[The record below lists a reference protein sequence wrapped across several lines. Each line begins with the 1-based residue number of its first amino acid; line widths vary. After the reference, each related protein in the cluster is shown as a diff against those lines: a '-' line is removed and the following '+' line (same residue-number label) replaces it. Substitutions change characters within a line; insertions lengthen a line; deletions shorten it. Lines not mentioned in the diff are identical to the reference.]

1 MASNSIVSYMKRLG
15 SSVAYAAVD
24 LTEDYT
30 PHTRALFENNKEYVQ
45 SLYREAAHS
54 VQELRQ
60 IDKIKDNTIFRQ
72 VNTGWKNFKE
82 SIKTGQFYSE
92 AREKQAMAEAVGI
105 SEDMMSQLESLM
117 GGDASQILAE
127 LDGEDTGST
136 DPTLIRGVPEITK
149 GDIVIAS
156 TNSSAIRAGTNAIAN
171 AIAGSAEL
179 GAKTTR
185 TISNL
190 QLKALQQ
197 QANTMIAGFNNVS
210 SGLHALSEFNENV
223 IGTHVQ
229 NSRIFFEQMTNYT
242 QENNAIL
249 KEMLDIKRQMY
260 SATME
265 SYNSADKTKEA
276 SIFDENG
283 NFNLKKYLAY
293 ADEKSKDSS
302 LGLLFSTVKMI
313 PMMLGE
319 FVSNPLH
326 SVTKMAL
333 DSIIDSSLK
342 VAIRNFDNSLNGF
355 IESALTKLANY
366 GKDNKHSVLGS
377 IAQIFGYKEENPK
390 LSSVDTSKYNKGP
403 MQWNGIAQKALVEII
418 PGHLRRIEASLTGQ
432 AERVFDYQNGK
443 WTTMNAAKQI
453 TRDIDK
459 ATIGQAF
466 KPIEKELAARMK
478 ITDPKERRRLYKAMK
493 SFESG
498 VAERGMVDY
507 QHIKEHSSEYGDDK
521 ELIALISTMLESGMV
536 DKTKIVNLTGQLNA
550 AKRTKRSL
558 IEGIDPPKQG
568 LINELLN
575 GSYDSKYAKGTATG
589 FVDNTGH
596 KLNTPTTPLTDLKDD
611 RGYTLYDYQYNILAT
626 LQNGFRNGINTNSTR
641 KRKSKTSSDT
651 ENANNEGEQQQQQ
664 LYAPYFIDDSA
675 IKEYNKLKMNYSDP
689 ESITRR
695 AEDKAFLDT
704 IIKQITE
711 QRAEANSIEH
721 GVLDDTGKITIDAS
735 KLDKN
740 SENYDPNYVN
750 QLLLTIA
757 NVGSNAQIQREN
769 NAKKDNG
776 WFSDVNKGLKD
787 IGVNTNNKGEK
798 GFLADMLNAVS
809 IADKFK
815 VLSES
820 LSSLTSA
827 PQTILTSVFTSADKF
842 MYDFLFNH
850 ETNETDK
857 DGNPV
862 EGFFGKVSKEFEN
875 VTDNLNNKINDWM
888 AKYLKDGAKGLT
900 GWIKKTAKD
909 TFGID
914 VDKRI
919 KQAKKYG
926 ERLKK
931 SAFNAGKG
939 FFQDIAGDVTGTFD
953 DVKSALGFES
963 KPKRKRK
970 SKKKDEAQESG
981 EPETRARGITK
992 NTKYGLAVVGPGEA
1006 IIPADLNPWN
1016 PHREAAN
1023 LRSQAINENKIKQDF
1038 MDKLQGSVAANALQ
1052 TYAEGTKEVAT
1063 VDENT
1068 ESKPKKKRRK
1078 RKSKKNQWSFTDDM
1092 KEFLGHF
1099 SDIFAGMD
1107 EFAEAAFGVNAK
1119 KAASETFD
1127 ALDKHFPE
1135 ITVGSLGG
1143 VLASTILPLGGPL
1156 MGAITGSALSIAS
1169 TNKSFQEYIFGK
1181 EIVDEKTKEKTRDN
1195 SGLISQKTI
1204 KTIQKYLPDAKKYGI
1219 TGALAGLILP
1229 FGPLGGMMIG
1239 AGASILKNNKA
1250 VNDFLFGEKGGLIN
1264 KDRKERI
1271 KRALPSIG
1279 VATLGTLFLGPFGV
1293 MGNAVLGASL
1303 GLLSTTETFKRIMLG
1318 PKDKNGERH
1327 GGIAGVIRRNITE
1340 PFKKSM
1346 KEMSKSVAKW
1356 FKDDL
1361 FNPLSTVVKNVG
1373 KTALGFTKDKL
1384 TQGFNLLFGGLG
1396 KTRIGKGIVKAADR
1410 ITGVFSNGI
1419 GGVVRKLGSAVGG
1432 TIGGVA
1438 KGLEAGTN
1446 KFIVPMNYG
1455 NGWMGGTAAERLDAL
1470 EAAGIDTDQIMT
1482 DDKYKDLRESYL
1494 MDQSLM
1500 ALGKGP
1506 KGEEALKQAQLTI
1519 EAYQDLM
1526 KGSNKNIQNRINSA
1540 KDDIEST
1547 TTKNL
1552 DKYLSDNSKVE
1563 NPHQIR
1569 KVYQQFVDRIEDI
1582 KDKSEFSTISKD
1594 IDNNEKLPSELKKQL
1609 QEMLQS
1615 TGTQILNYKN
1625 TQNMIENDK
1634 GGATETLKHQ
1644 LANVMGINP
1653 KDNKTL
1659 TKILGNSKYS
1669 DLIQNEIYGVQE
1681 REQEAPNSIE
1691 ASKEKGSGKEL
1702 EPVSEETKAIT
1713 DKQDES
1719 IKELQGINKAI
1730 SDIRD
1735 ALLEE
1740 HSPDDMVK
1748 NVIEG
1753 KTETAADKVR
1763 AQRSIAET
1771 ENTTRSTAAY
1781 IRSMQ
1786 NNGNSEKDRNI
1797 YDRILD
1803 DDATGMVLRGL
1814 IRILGGG
1821 ILGKPVL
1828 NKMKEKQDE
1837 KNIDT
1842 LNENVVGFK
1851 EGQERLAEAK
1861 KKINDDITN
1870 QNKESREANGIAETP
1885 EDTGSGFIHGV
1896 KTVGGAIV
1904 NGLNTGRNA
1913 VAGLAVEG
1921 FDTSVNQAQKV
1932 SNATKAAYDRTAE
1945 IVNSA
1950 KELGK
1955 MMIKVSGIYLSQK
1968 AKAAKQKATNAIA
1981 KFVQVAKA
1989 AYKAG
1994 KGLAT
1999 KAVIGAKKAA
2009 IAAINAYNQLVKF
2022 SGQAGMTTRE
2032 GMGDSED
2039 NPIQQAK
2046 DFVND
2051 TIDTYNQVTD
2061 KNFPT
2066 EKYSG
2071 SDIKTAFAGIPFF
2084 GSFAEGTPS
2093 VGGKGRIGKA
2103 VDFVK
2108 NIGSKLFG
2116 SGDKKDESSEKESA
2130 PEKPEAKKFT
2140 NDDFSSD
2147 ELRAS
2152 SNAISESVQADKT
2165 KAQGAAPD
2173 FNKKD
2178 NVQYTS
2184 DSEGNMIAMTV
2195 GSDGTPTRVKNKD
2208 NFEIEAKHK
2217 HELNLKE
2224 RSCNALEAIA
2234 QSIGAQA
2241 KGAVGKAAGKLGKGL
2256 FGGLLD
2262 SLGNLIN
2269 MLFFGLPVGTY
2280 IISKL
2285 KKLPGK
2291 IFGLLKDGIP
2301 KLLKKIVP
2309 ESISGL
2315 LGNVTKKLN
2324 GLTSKLGGL
2333 AEKLTLRGI
2342 LKQIVKHKKG
2352 VIGVAA
2358 GGLLAVLG
2366 DENRA
2371 EKHNEYQKKYGND
2384 LDGDNDEESDVDD
2397 DKPQEEQNPSMLD
2410 RVGSFAK
2417 GGLMTAAGLYGANK
2431 LYNKIKGNKPQ
2442 TSEGEE
2448 TKKPG
2453 TGEAKEETKT
2463 SVEEAK
2469 EKSKEEEKKPKKKS
2483 KKQTRA
2489 ERRRARREK
2498 RRQRKAE
2505 SRAKNENNTA
2515 IDQAKKQS
2523 RQAKIAEASNPA
2535 SKAAKEAAEKA
2546 GTKAE
2551 SKVGQGLMEKLMA
2564 KNKVLAVGA
2573 GLLGL
2578 NALTSNPDEEG
2589 SEEDQSM
2596 LGSAWDMA
2604 KTLGGNAIGSA
2615 IGRKIGGSKGALLG
2629 GAVGM
2634 SAGEGDISVGN
2645 IATNMAINYGFDKLG
2660 NFVSKGKD
2668 ALVGKFS
2675 TGAESAKDIAQ
2686 DSKAEIGKRV
2696 KQGLDTAG
2704 STMSTNI
2711 QMAISKIKSGLQSVI
2726 RSVGRWIPG
2735 KTASAAV
2742 QKFCEAILK
2751 KVTSPAGIK
2760 AAGKKLAQQA
2770 TAAAAGAASFG
2781 VGAFVVEAGFAVTN
2795 FIHGMNNAEEMLK
2808 LPPGTATTG
2817 IKVAAGLVTAI
2828 CGAIPVIGA
2837 FIPEDWV
2844 LEQCIEIV
2852 GPALGF
2858 GKSDLDKLRKAGN
2871 KEEEQSAKDAAAPTT
2886 EGDSFAQTIKNAAK
2900 GTVVNVVQSAQS
2912 FASTIADNASAMASA
2927 VSNAAGKAAAWAS
2940 DTASKVGSWI
2950 SDKASNGAKW
2960 LANTASSAYN
2970 GIKEV
2975 GSSAFN
2981 AAKNAAG
2988 WVGNTVS
2995 SGIDTVKGLGS
3006 KAWNAVFGKG
3016 KHDKPTAPIP
3026 KYGMGSGAQFYS
3038 QLDPQYDMSMN
3049 VPGDDINQR
3058 TSDSGCGPISA
3069 INAISA
3075 LGKQADPKE
3084 AIRFAINNG
3093 YKETDGGIYPGFFQ
3107 DYLSTKGINAENIF
3121 KSYNEASDEDDNM
3134 VKEAK
3139 AKAKEKSFMKA
3150 LIKGPVV
3157 LMGED
3162 DRGETPDTPYAENP
3176 HYVTATGIDEKGN
3189 VLVQDPESYTPDKSY
3204 KMSDLLSHSSI
3215 GIGTSNYGL
3224 GKHSRFGMSKYTK
3237 LTNRFGRGTDNELSP
3252 DHMWALANWC
3262 ASKTNVDA
3270 KLIYGQWYHESGG
3283 FTSDLCKQ
3291 NYNFGG
3297 MTQAEPTGD
3306 PSDKQP
3312 DGNFWYMHFGNPEE
3326 WAEYFANYL
3335 NKYMDSP
3342 SVAGMTNV
3350 SDYANALKSN
3360 SYYGASVSEYIKG
3373 IENGIANIPNGKPN
3387 MSLIDTSRFGKRT
3400 IVPPKGG
3407 SIKDSFNKSTENK
3420 TQTYLSARR
3429 DTATLIKNTITSTA
3443 KRIFGMGKHNTTH
3456 TTYGRGVNK
3465 IPNVEFKKLKVNKVS
3480 ASPST
3485 KIRNAI
3491 HRFGK
3496 GISSLSNNI
3505 SHFGRSRYGRGQDN
3519 AAHIWDYLTGK
3530 GVGSISTAGIMG
3542 NMQAESGFDPTVHE
3556 GGTEHSNEVNLDS
3569 DAGYGLCQWS
3579 KSRKQDLA
3587 NFAKSQNKS
3596 SGDLELQCD
3605 FMLSELSKTDII
3617 AQMDASKDPGKA
3629 ALIFHSDFERSAD
3642 TPEQAQRRAD
3652 YAQVIFKNQGRGI
3665 TTMSSISGSQS
3676 GDQSSGRQGIFGAL
3690 DELSS
3695 KLSSITSLF
3704 GSSDSSSSSSNTS
3717 NNTQNPNGGKDNKVG
3732 KSESLDMDVLES
3744 NHPGD
3749 EHLTNLKDLKPEVKA
3764 ALNIFGKDYK
3774 QRHDKKLMITGGAE
3788 TWTHSPGQWS
3798 HHTGWKTDIDTDVN
3812 DQDKTQMHNMG
3823 ASVNLEGDH
3832 YDIDWSGH
3840 DSRDKNTGVNGVGAQ
3855 GKHRRRAR
3863 FGMGKHSPK
3872 SLFGKGQKHNPFKF
3886 TKSLFGRGDYEIDD
3900 DALMSDPENP
3910 YDTPTWKQEQE
3921 DETSSYSTAD
3931 DTPMSQEEANEQG
3944 KEKLEEAKKTQ
3955 QNKTNTN
3962 NQQQSSGTSLLQRFF
3977 GDSSSKLDKIGSAI
3991 SAAKQAFLGGA
4002 MSAANSMFGF
4012 AKDIV
4017 GSAGDFIFG
4026 KFLGNNNSNNNSNG
4040 KNFSGGS
4047 VSVPASGSAAEAMQK
4062 ALSCEITS
4070 HYGPRSSG
4078 FHHGVDFG
4086 VSDGTQ
4092 LPTLVDGVVDDV
4104 GTEDSGYGNFI
4115 VVKDSKGNYHIFGHL
4130 TRAIASK
4137 GDQVKAGQV
4146 IATSGHSG
4154 HCIPDGP
4161 DGAHLHYGI
4170 YSDASCAGGNGA
4182 INPEQYDIT
4191 GLSQQSGKGKHSKF
4205 GKGKPGWT
4213 GGNIKLKAKK
4223 SIGSDEGMPVKKN
4236 TYTGVSNTKGNLNK
4250 TARGKKSMFG
4260 RGSSAYK
4267 STLQEDLV
4275 NTRSMKP
4282 VRFPENLQGKG
4293 TNFGITTD
4301 MINTANMG
4309 RGKYGRG
4316 FLDSIKKYIDIG
4328 RAVYENF
4335 KNTKDI
4341 FKKKNP
4347 KDYSIPILPSDQTS
4361 VQQAQNKSK
4370 SNNKLIAPNG
4380 LEYKQ
4385 NDIDYILNNP
4395 DLFNGAKTVD
4405 DAIAILS
4412 KDDHYAKETDE
4423 QRKDR
4428 EYKSTL
4434 REMTF
4439 NPDGSVSYGKRVYS
4453 DEELNKSKQA
4463 DNAVQTSVKEAQT
4476 KSKDTSTNPTAV
4488 QQILPD
4494 MDEKKRKDE
4503 IKDFEDRLK
4512 KVNTIKTY
4520 EDAVALQKGIPDEE
4534 ILEFNKLD
4542 KDEDDIGVLRLK
4554 AKKNIELHINKL
4566 KSNSSIN
4573 SNNNDKAVRT
4583 NSISKAQL
4591 EQKFNIGKEGTN
4603 GIGPNGKPYT
4613 NNDIL
4618 YILKNADKFNGAK
4631 SVEDAVAILSKD
4643 IKYTK
4648 KDESSVSDSA
4658 KSEQTTTDI
4667 NQNTEN
4673 NDNSVSSTT
4682 DTASKTTNNTETGQN
4697 QNQTNQK
4704 SNQPDK
4710 VDQLI
4715 AAQMKTNELLST
4727 LVSIASTIA
4736 NNSGQAQIIVDN
4748 KNNSNGNYATKQD
4761 LANVAAFSK
4770 INSILGSSKID
4781 TNFIN
4786 ADLDHSI
4793 DVMKHMDFMAS
4804 R

>member
-24 LTEDYT
+24 LTKDYT

-54 VQELRQ
+54 EQELRQ
-60 IDKIKDNTIFRQ
+60 IDKIKNNTVFRQ

-171 AIAGSAEL
+171 AITGSAEL

-197 QANTMIAGFNNVS
+197 QANTMITGFNNVS
-210 SGLHALSEFNENV
+210 SSLHALSEFNENV

-283 NFNLKKYLAY
+283 NFNLKKYLTY

-355 IESALTKLANY
+355 IESALAKLANY

-507 QHIKEHSSEYGDDK
+507 QHIKKHSSEYGDDK

-558 IEGIDPPKQG
+558 IEGIDPSKQG

-704 IIKQITE
+704 MIKQITE

-750 QLLLTIA
+750 QLLLNIA

-900 GWIKKTAKD
+900 GWIKKFSKKTL
-909 TFGID
+909 GID
-914 VDKRI
+914 IDKRI

-931 SAFNAGKG
+931 SAFEAGSG
-939 FFQDIAGDVTGTFD
+939 FFSDIADDVTGTFD
-953 DVKSALGFES
+953 DAKKLFGFEGE
-963 KPKRKRK
+963 KPKRKRR
-970 SKKKDEAQESG
+970 KKKTGPNQQS

-1016 PHREAAN
+1016 PHREAVN
-1023 LRSQAINENKIKQDF
+1023 IRSQAINENKIKQDF
-1038 MDKLQGSVAANALQ
+1038 MDRLQGSVASNALQ
-1052 TYAEGTKEVAT
+1052 TYAEGSELVP
-1063 VDENT
+1063 VNGEENT
-1068 ESKPKKKRRK
+1068 DSKKQKPKKPRKRRSK
-1078 RKSKKNQWSFTDDM
+1078 KSKYLFSDDI

-1107 EFAEAAFGVNAK
+1107 EFTEAAFGVNAK
-1119 KAASETFD
+1119 KAAETSFD
-1127 ALDKHFPE
+1127 ELDKHFPE

-1156 MGAITGSALSIAS
+1156 MGAITGSALSIAAN
-1169 TNKSFQEYIFGK
+1169 NKSFQEYMFGK
-1181 EIVDEKTKEKTRDN
+1181 EITDKNNNKTRDN
-1195 SGLISQKTI
+1195 SGLLSKNTV

-1250 VNDFLFGEKGGLIN
+1250 VNDFLFGEKGGLID
-1264 KDRKERI
+1264 KDRKEKI

-1279 VATLGTLFLGPFGV
+1279 VATIGTLFLGPFGV

-1361 FNPLSTVVKNVG
+1361 FNPLSSVVKNVG
-1373 KTALGFTKDKL
+1373 KSALGFTKDKL
-1384 TQGFNLLFGGLG
+1384 KQGFDLLFGGLG
-1396 KTRIGKGIVKAADR
+1396 KTRIGKGIVNAADR
-1410 ITGVFSNGI
+1410 ITGMMSHGI
-1419 GGVVRKLGSAVGG
+1419 GGLVRTAGRAAGSA
-1432 TIGGVA
+1432 IGGAA
-1438 KGLEAGTN
+1438 KSL
-1446 KFIVPMNYG
+1446 KSQVDKRVVPMNYRR
-1455 NGWMGGTAAERLDAL
+1455 GWMGGTAEERLDEL
-1470 EAAGIDTDQIMT
+1470 EAAGIKTDEILT
-1482 DDKYKDLRESYL
+1482 DDKYKDLRDAYL
-1494 MDQSLM
+1494 RDQ
-1500 ALGKGP
+1500 AIVKLGEGEN
-1506 KGEEALKQAQLTI
+1506 GEEKLKSAQTTL
-1519 EAYQDLM
+1519 ESYQDLM
-1526 KGSNKNIQNRINSA
+1526 KGSNKNIQKRINA
-1540 KDDIEST
+1540 TKDDIEST
-1547 TTKNL
+1547 TVKNL
-1552 DKYLSDNSKVE
+1552 DQYLSDNANTK
-1563 NPHQIR
+1563 NPHELRR
-1569 KVYQQFVDRIEDI
+1569 KYKEFIDKIEKI
-1582 KDKSEFSTISKD
+1582 EDKSEFASISKE
-1594 IDNNEKLPSELKKQL
+1594 IASSNLPDQLKKQL
-1609 QEMLQS
+1609 QETLQS
-1615 TGTQILNYKN
+1615 TGTELLGYKN
-1625 TQNMIENDK
+1625 TQNLIENGDK
-1634 GGATETLKHQ
+1634 AKVMDQLKTQ
-1644 LANVMGINP
+1644 IANTMGIDP
-1653 KDNKTL
+1653 KD
-1659 TKILGNSKYS
+1659 TKAINRIINDDKFSGYL
-1669 DLIQNEIYGVQE
+1669 QNQIYGVQE
-1681 REQEAPNSIE
+1681 RKEQEAANAIE
-1691 ASKEKGSGKEL
+1691 EKSKETKEGEGEQSKQLPEGS
-1702 EPVSEETKAIT
+1702 PTEE
-1713 DKQDES
+1713 KQDETIEQLKKLNETMS
-1719 IKELQGINKAI
+1719 SVQQ
-1730 SDIRD
+1730 
-1735 ALLEE
+1735 ALLETY
-1740 HSPDDMVK
+1740 SVDDLAK
-1748 NVIEG
+1748 NVQEG
-1753 KTETAADKVR
+1753 KTETAADR
-1763 AQRSIAET
+1763 IRTQRSIEETDNNVTSSAVLMRSQQNAEDGD
-1771 ENTTRSTAAY
+1771 NTRD
-1781 IRSMQ
+1781 I
-1786 NNGNSEKDRNI
+1786 NV
-1797 YDRILD
+1797 YDRILAD
-1803 DDATGMVLRGL
+1803 NKTGMALRGL
-1814 IRILGGG
+1814 IRILSGG
-1821 ILGKPVL
+1821 VL
-1828 NKMKEKQDE
+1828 NDVVIDKIKEKQDE
-1837 KNIDT
+1837 KNT
-1842 LNENVVGFK
+1842 KVLNENIEGFE
-1851 EGQERLAEAK
+1851 EGQKRLQEARDKFNSDIEGEVKQLEGSMQSVPK
-1861 KKINDDITN
+1861 K
-1870 QNKESREANGIAETP
+1870 
-1885 EDTGSGFIHGV
+1885 
-1896 KTVGGAIV
+1896 
-1904 NGLNTGRNA
+1904 L
-1913 VAGLAVEG
+1913 L
-1921 FDTSVNQAQKV
+1921 
-1932 SNATKAAYDRTAE
+1932 TKAAK
-1945 IVNSA
+1945 IA
-1950 KELGK
+1950 KGK
-1955 MMIKVSGIYLSQK
+1955 AIDAINKFRKIANNALSKGKSLATKVVVS
-1968 AKAAKQKATNAIA
+1968 AKQKAID
-1981 KFVQVAKA
+1981 
-1989 AYKAG
+1989 
-1994 KGLAT
+1994 
-1999 KAVIGAKKAA
+1999 
-2009 IAAINAYNQLVKF
+2009 AINAYNQLAGMT
-2022 SGQAGMTTRE
+2022 SQAGMVNTNGA
-2032 GMGDSED
+2032 GMGTEDD

-2046 DFVND
+2046 DAANNA
-2051 TIDTYNQVTD
+2051 IDSYNQMADATGQAGMINTNGAGMGS
-2061 KNFPT
+2061 KNDNHIQQAKDAAKQYDQIAGKT
-2066 EKYSG
+2066 SNAG
-2071 SDIKTAFAGIPFF
+2071 SLNPDDVKTAFAGIPFF

-2116 SGDKKDESSEKESA
+2116 SGDSKDESSEKESA

-2208 NFEIEAKHK
+2208 NTEIEAKHK

-2241 KGAVGKAAGKLGKGL
+2241 KGEVGKAAGKLGKGL

-2262 SLGNLIN
+2262 SLGNLVD
-2269 MLFFGLPVGTY
+2269 MLFLGLPVGTY
-2280 IISKL
+2280 ILSKL
-2285 KKLPGK
+2285 KELPGK
-2291 IFGLLKDGIP
+2291 IFGALKELPKKLTGFLKDKIP
-2301 KLLKKIVP
+2301 SLLKKIVP
-2309 ESISGL
+2309 DSISGL
-2315 LGNVTKKLN
+2315 LGKVTKKIG
-2324 GLTSKLGGL
+2324 GLTSKLSSL
-2333 AEKLTLRGI
+2333 AEKLSLRGI

-2352 VIGVAA
+2352 PIGIAA

-2366 DENRA
+2366 DEDEEDEA
-2371 EKHNEYQKKYGND
+2371 EEHNGND
-2384 LDGDNDEESDVDD
+2384 PDEDNDEESNVDD
-2397 DKPQEEQNPSMLD
+2397 NEVEVD
-2410 RVGSFAK
+2410 
-2417 GGLMTAAGLYGANK
+2417 T
-2431 LYNKIKGNKPQ
+2431 
-2442 TSEGEE
+2442 
-2448 TKKPG
+2448 PG
-2453 TGEAKEETKT
+2453 TGEAKDSFKEETKT

-2469 EKSKEEEKKPKKKS
+2469 EQSKEEKKPEKKSKTSVEEAKEQSKEEKKPEKQTRDEEGSEEAKEQSKEEEKPE
-2483 KKQTRA
+2483 KQTR
-2489 ERRRARREK
+2489 
-2498 RRQRKAE
+2498 
-2505 SRAKNENNTA
+2505 
-2515 IDQAKKQS
+2515 
-2523 RQAKIAEASNPA
+2523 
-2535 SKAAKEAAEKA
+2535 
-2546 GTKAE
+2546 
-2551 SKVGQGLMEKLMA
+2551 
-2564 KNKVLAVGA
+2564 
-2573 GLLGL
+2573 
-2578 NALTSNPDEEG
+2578 DEEG
-2589 SEEDQSM
+2589 SEEDQSI

-2604 KTLGGNAIGSA
+2604 KTLGGNAIGYA
-2615 IGRKIGGSKGALLG
+2615 IGRKIGGNKGALLG
-2629 GAVGM
+2629 GALGM
-2634 SAGEGDISVGN
+2634 SAGEGDMSIGN
-2645 IATNMAINYGFDKLG
+2645 IATNLAIDYGMDKAGDLL
-2660 NFVSKGKD
+2660 NKGKD
-2668 ALVGKFS
+2668 ALVSKFS
-2675 TGAESAKDIAQ
+2675 TGAEAAKDITQ
-2686 DSKAEIGKRV
+2686 DSKAEIGKRI
-2696 KQGLDTAG
+2696 KQGLDTTG

-2726 RSVGRWIPG
+2726 RSVGKWIPG
-2735 KTASAAV
+2735 KSASAAV

-2770 TAAAAGAASFG
+2770 SAAAAGAASFG
-2781 VGAFVVEAGFAVTN
+2781 VGSLVVEAGFAVSN

-2871 KEEEQSAKDAAAPTT
+2871 KEDEQSAKDAAAPTT

-2900 GTVVNVVQSAQS
+2900 GTVANVVQTAQS

-2975 GSSAFN
+2975 GSKAFN
-2981 AAKNAAG
+2981 AAKDAAS
-2988 WVGNTVS
+2988 WVGNTVNN
-2995 SGIDTVKGLGS
+2995 GIDTVKGLGS

-3058 TSDSGCGPISA
+3058 PSDSGCGPISA

-3084 AIRFAINNG
+3084 AIRFAVNNG
-3093 YKETDGGIYPGFFQ
+3093 YKETDGGIYPSFFQ

-3139 AKAKEKSFMKA
+3139 TKAKEKSFMKA

-3224 GKHSRFGMSKYTK
+3224 GKHSRFGMGKYTK

-3312 DGNFWYMHFGNPEE
+3312 DGSFWYMHFGNPEE

-3407 SIKDSFNKSTENK
+3407 SIKGSFNKGTKNK

-3443 KRIFGMGKHNTTH
+3443 KRIFGMGKHNTAH

-3465 IPNVEFKKLKVNKVS
+3465 IPNVESKKLKVNKVS

-3569 DAGYGLCQWS
+3569 DSGYGLCQWS
-3579 KSRKQDLA
+3579 KSRKKDLA

-3629 ALIFHSDFERSAD
+3629 ALIFHSGFERSAD

-3652 YAQVIFKNQGRGI
+3652 YAQAIFKNQGRGI

-3695 KLSSITSLF
+3695 KISSITTLF
-3704 GSSDSSSSSSNTS
+3704 GSPDSSSSSSNTS

-3872 SLFGKGQKHNPFKF
+3872 SLFGKGDMSITWDSIKNADNPNYFDIN
-3886 TKSLFGRGDYEIDD
+3886 S
-3900 DALMSDPENP
+3900 
-3910 YDTPTWKQEQE
+3910 Q
-3921 DETSSYSTAD
+3921 SSND
-3931 DTPMSQEEANEQG
+3931 DTSMGAFKATVDNAQQQDTSMGAFKTVDNA
-3944 KEKLEEAKKTQ
+3944 KTEEAKKTQ
-3955 QNKTNTN
+3955 QNKTNAN
-3962 NQQQSSGTSLLQRFF
+3962 NQQQGPSLFEKFF
-3977 GDSSSKLDKIGSAI
+3977 GGTKSILDKATSAI
-3991 SAAKQAFLGGA
+3991 DPLKQAFSSGL
-4002 MSAANSMFGF
+4002 MSVAQKMY
-4012 AKDIV
+4012 
-4017 GSAGDFIFG
+4017 G
-4026 KFLGNNNSNNNSNG
+4026 KFADVLPLGSIFTSLFGSSNNDSNNNSNG
-4040 KNFSGGS
+4040 KNFNGGS

-4104 GTEDSGYGNFI
+4104 GTEGNGYGNFI

-4137 GDQVKAGQV
+4137 GDQVKAGQI
-4146 IATSGHSG
+4146 IAASGHSG

-4236 TYTGVSNTKGNLNK
+4236 TYTGVSNVKGNLNK

-4316 FLDSIKKYIDIG
+4316 FLDSIKKYVDIG

-4370 SNNKLIAPNG
+4370 SNDKLIAPNG

-4395 DLFNGAKTVD
+4395 DMFNGAKTVD

-4520 EDAVALQKGIPDEE
+4520 EDAIALQKGIPDEE
-4534 ILEFNKLD
+4534 ILEFNKLN

-4566 KSNSSIN
+4566 KSNSSVN
-4573 SNNNDKAVRT
+4573 SNNNNKAVRT

-4673 NDNSVSSTT
+4673 NDNSVSSNA
-4682 DTASKTTNNTETGQN
+4682 DTASKTTNNAETGQN

-4715 AAQMKTNELLST
+4715 AAQMKTNELLSA
-4727 LVSIASTIA
+4727 LVNIASTIA
-4736 NNSGQAQIIVDN
+4736 NNGGQAPVIVDN

>member
-1 MASNSIVSYMKRLG
+1 
-15 SSVAYAAVD
+15 
-24 LTEDYT
+24 
-30 PHTRALFENNKEYVQ
+30 
-45 SLYREAAHS
+45 
-54 VQELRQ
+54 
-60 IDKIKDNTIFRQ
+60 
-72 VNTGWKNFKE
+72 
-82 SIKTGQFYSE
+82 
-92 AREKQAMAEAVGI
+92 
-105 SEDMMSQLESLM
+105 
-117 GGDASQILAE
+117 
-127 LDGEDTGST
+127 
-136 DPTLIRGVPEITK
+136 
-149 GDIVIAS
+149 
-156 TNSSAIRAGTNAIAN
+156 
-171 AIAGSAEL
+171 
-179 GAKTTR
+179 
-185 TISNL
+185 
-190 QLKALQQ
+190 
-197 QANTMIAGFNNVS
+197 MI
-210 SGLHALSEFNENV
+210 
-223 IGTHVQ
+223 
-229 NSRIFFEQMTNYT
+229 
-242 QENNAIL
+242 
-249 KEMLDIKRQMY
+249 
-260 SATME
+260 
-265 SYNSADKTKEA
+265 
-276 SIFDENG
+276 
-283 NFNLKKYLAY
+283 
-293 ADEKSKDSS
+293 
-302 LGLLFSTVKMI
+302 
-313 PMMLGE
+313 
-319 FVSNPLH
+319 
-326 SVTKMAL
+326 
-333 DSIIDSSLK
+333 
-342 VAIRNFDNSLNGF
+342 
-355 IESALTKLANY
+355 
-366 GKDNKHSVLGS
+366 
-377 IAQIFGYKEENPK
+377 
-390 LSSVDTSKYNKGP
+390 
-403 MQWNGIAQKALVEII
+403 
-418 PGHLRRIEASLTGQ
+418 
-432 AERVFDYQNGK
+432 
-443 WTTMNAAKQI
+443 
-453 TRDIDK
+453 
-459 ATIGQAF
+459 
-466 KPIEKELAARMK
+466 
-478 ITDPKERRRLYKAMK
+478 
-493 SFESG
+493 
-498 VAERGMVDY
+498 
-507 QHIKEHSSEYGDDK
+507 
-521 ELIALISTMLESGMV
+521 
-536 DKTKIVNLTGQLNA
+536 
-550 AKRTKRSL
+550 
-558 IEGIDPPKQG
+558 
-568 LINELLN
+568 
-575 GSYDSKYAKGTATG
+575 
-589 FVDNTGH
+589 
-596 KLNTPTTPLTDLKDD
+596 
-611 RGYTLYDYQYNILAT
+611 
-626 LQNGFRNGINTNSTR
+626 
-641 KRKSKTSSDT
+641 
-651 ENANNEGEQQQQQ
+651 
-664 LYAPYFIDDSA
+664 
-675 IKEYNKLKMNYSDP
+675 
-689 ESITRR
+689 
-695 AEDKAFLDT
+695 
-704 IIKQITE
+704 
-711 QRAEANSIEH
+711 
-721 GVLDDTGKITIDAS
+721 
-735 KLDKN
+735 
-740 SENYDPNYVN
+740 
-750 QLLLTIA
+750 
-757 NVGSNAQIQREN
+757 
-769 NAKKDNG
+769 
-776 WFSDVNKGLKD
+776 
-787 IGVNTNNKGEK
+787 
-798 GFLADMLNAVS
+798 
-809 IADKFK
+809 
-815 VLSES
+815 
-820 LSSLTSA
+820 
-827 PQTILTSVFTSADKF
+827 
-842 MYDFLFNH
+842 FLFDH
-850 ETNETDK
+850 ETNETDE

-862 EGFFGKVSKEFEN
+862 TGFFGKVTKEFEN
-875 VTDNLNNKINDWM
+875 VTNNINNKINDWM
-888 AKYLKDGAKGLT
+888 AEHLKDGAKGIA
-900 GWIKKTAKD
+900 GWLKGFAKD
-909 TFGID
+909 TLGID
-914 VDKRI
+914 VDARI
-919 KQAKKYG
+919 QQAKDYVYSL
-926 ERLKK
+926 RD
-931 SAFNAGKG
+931 SAYAAG
-939 FFQDIAGDVTGTFD
+939 QDIFHTITGSVSGTFD
-953 DVKSALGFES
+953 DIRNAAGF
-963 KPKRKRK
+963 PK
-970 SKKKDEAQESG
+970 QENPEEETQPSP

-1038 MDKLQGSVAANALQ
+1038 MDKLKGSVDANALQ
-1052 TYAEGTKEVAT
+1052 TYAKGTKNAGGGQNPPVPVEENQPPIPESESDNPPAHAGDQNQDNGEKDRFSEV
-1063 VDENT
+1063 VDYAGYFVSHLT
-1068 ESKPKKKRRK
+1068 DLLGGI
-1078 RKSKKNQWSFTDDM
+1078 NQ
-1092 KEFLGHF
+1092 
-1099 SDIFAGMD
+1099 FAD
-1107 EFAEAAFGVNAK
+1107 AAFGTNVQ
-1119 KAASETFD
+1119 KASKVSAQAVKD
-1127 ALDKHFPE
+1127 NFPE
-1135 ITVGSLGG
+1135 IVKGSLGG
-1143 VLASTILPLGGPL
+1143 LLASTVFPLGGPL
-1156 MGAITGSALSIAS
+1156 FAAVTGSALSIAGA
-1169 TNKSFQEYIFGK
+1169 NKSFQEYIFGK
-1181 EIVDEKTKEKTRDN
+1181 EFTDKDGNKVRDD

-1204 KTIQKYLPDAKKYGI
+1204 TTIQKYLPDAKKYGI

-1239 AGASILKNNKA
+1239 AGASILKNNRA
-1250 VNDFLFGEKGGLIN
+1250 VNDFLFGEKGGLLT
-1264 KDRKERI
+1264 KDRKEKI
-1271 KRALPSIG
+1271 KRAMPNIAA
-1279 VATLGTLFLGPFGV
+1279 ATLGTLFLGPFGV

-1361 FNPLSTVVKNVG
+1361 FNPLSSVVKNVG
-1373 KTALGFTKDKL
+1373 KSALGFTKDKL
-1384 TQGFNLLFGGLG
+1384 KQGFDLLFGGLG
-1396 KTRIGKGIVKAADR
+1396 KTRIGKGIVNAADR
-1410 ITGVFSNGI
+1410 ITGMMSHGI
-1419 GGVVRKLGSAVGG
+1419 GGLVRGAGRAVGSA
-1432 TIGGVA
+1432 IGGAA
-1438 KGLEAGTN
+1438 KSL
-1446 KFIVPMNYG
+1446 KSQVDKRVVPMNYR
-1455 NGWMGGTAAERLDAL
+1455 NGWMGGTAEERLDAL
-1470 EAAGIDTDQIMT
+1470 EAAGIKTDEILT
-1482 DDKYKDLRESYL
+1482 NDEYKDLRDQYKI
-1494 MDQSLM
+1494 DQSIIKLSE
-1500 ALGKGP
+1500 GEN
-1506 KGEEALKQAQLTI
+1506 GEEHLKSAQTAI

-1526 KGSNKNIQNRINSA
+1526 KGSNKNIQKRINAA
-1540 KDDIEST
+1540 KDNIEST
-1547 TTKNL
+1547 TVKNL
-1552 DKYLSDNSKVE
+1552 DKYLSDNADTK
-1563 NPHQIR
+1563 NPHELRR
-1569 KVYQQFVDRIEDI
+1569 KYKKYVDKIEDI
-1582 KDKSEFSTISKD
+1582 KDKSDFAVISKEISASD
-1594 IDNNEKLPSELKKQL
+1594 LPDDLKKQL

-1615 TGTQILNYKN
+1615 TGSELLSYKNTQGLIENGDTVKATETFKHQLASAMGIDPGDNQALERILNNKNFSGMLQSQIYSVQEKKEQEAANAIEEENKKSEEEKAKQLPEGSPTEEKQDAIIDQLSLLNETMADIRSAFLETYTPDQLVENATGRLDTTANKIRAQRAIEESDINATSTAVLTRSKQNAKAGKKYRKALENEKAAKESYERLKSELDAKADAGEEITQEEKELLAKKKKGVKGAKRARKRLDKEDRDTNIFDNITNEDKLTHTLAKALLRIATGGILTNSVMDKMAEKRDEKNTQILNENVEGFEEGQKRIQAARDRYN
-1625 TQNMIENDK
+1625 LYTDIQNQNSRSEND
-1634 GGATETLKHQ
+1634 
-1644 LANVMGINP
+1644 
-1653 KDNKTL
+1653 
-1659 TKILGNSKYS
+1659 
-1669 DLIQNEIYGVQE
+1669 IQV
-1681 REQEAPNSIE
+1681 APDE
-1691 ASKEKGSGKEL
+1691 KEK
-1702 EPVSEETKAIT
+1702 T
-1713 DKQDES
+1713 
-1719 IKELQGINKAI
+1719 
-1730 SDIRD
+1730 
-1735 ALLEE
+1735 
-1740 HSPDDMVK
+1740 
-1748 NVIEG
+1748 
-1753 KTETAADKVR
+1753 
-1763 AQRSIAET
+1763 
-1771 ENTTRSTAAY
+1771 
-1781 IRSMQ
+1781 
-1786 NNGNSEKDRNI
+1786 
-1797 YDRILD
+1797 
-1803 DDATGMVLRGL
+1803 GL
-1814 IRILGGG
+1814 INGVKKAA
-1821 ILGKPVL
+1821 GKVS
-1828 NKMKEKQDE
+1828 
-1837 KNIDT
+1837 
-1842 LNENVVGFK
+1842 NVVNAG
-1851 EGQERLAEAK
+1851 RDIAAE
-1861 KKINDDITN
+1861 KI
-1870 QNKESREANGIAETP
+1870 
-1885 EDTGSGFIHGV
+1885 
-1896 KTVGGAIV
+1896 VG
-1904 NGLNTGRNA
+1904 
-1913 VAGLAVEG
+1913 G
-1921 FDTSVNQAQKV
+1921 FDTSVEQAKKV
-1932 SNATKAAYDRTAE
+1932 SKAANNVYDKIEDITEMAQLLT
-1945 IVNSA
+1945 S
-1950 KELGK
+1950 
-1955 MMIKVSGIYLSQK
+1955 MMVQAASNTLSK
-1968 AKAAKQKATNAIA
+1968 AAKAAKKKALSAIN
-1981 KFVQVAKA
+1981 KFVSVAKA

-1999 KAVIGAKKAA
+1999 KAVTAAKNAA
-2009 IAAINAYNQLVKF
+2009 ISAIKTYNQLANAT
-2022 SGQAGMTTRE
+2022 GQAGMVNTNGA
-2032 GMGDSED
+2032 GMGSKND

-2046 DFVND
+2046 DAANNA
-2051 TIDTYNQVTD
+2051 IDSYNQMADATGQAGMINTNGAGMGS
-2061 KNFPT
+2061 KNDNPIQQAKDAAKQYDQIAGKT
-2066 EKYSG
+2066 SNAG
-2071 SDIKTAFAGIPFF
+2071 SLNPDDIKTAFAGIPFF

-2195 GSDGTPTRVKNKD
+2195 GSDGTPTKVKNKD

-2262 SLGNLIN
+2262 SLGNLID

-2551 SKVGQGLMEKLMA
+2551 TKVGQGLMEKLMA

-2596 LGSAWDMA
+2596 LGSAWNMA

-2634 SAGEGDISVGN
+2634 SAGEGDMSVGN

-2770 TAAAAGAASFG
+2770 AAGAAGAASFG
-2781 VGAFVVEAGFAVTN
+2781 VGALVVEAGFAVSN

-2900 GTVVNVVQSAQS
+2900 GTVANVVQSAQS

-3084 AIRFAINNG
+3084 AIRFAVNNG

-3139 AKAKEKSFMKA
+3139 VKAKEKSFMKA

-3465 IPNVEFKKLKVNKVS
+3465 IPNVESKKLKVNKVS

-3704 GSSDSSSSSSNTS
+3704 GSSVSSSSSSNTS

-3931 DTPMSQEEANEQG
+3931 DTPMTQEEANEQG
-3944 KEKLEEAKKTQ
+3944 KEKLEEAKQKVEEMKKKDQ
-3955 QNKTNTN
+3955 PQNTN
-3962 NQQQSSGTSLLQRFF
+3962 NQQQQGPSLFEKFF
-3977 GDSSSKLDKIGSAI
+3977 GGTKSILDKAASAI
-3991 SAAKQAFLGGA
+3991 APLKQAFSSGL
-4002 MSAANSMFGF
+4002 MSVAQKMY
-4012 AKDIV
+4012 
-4017 GSAGDFIFG
+4017 G
-4026 KFLGNNNSNNNSNG
+4026 KFADVLPLGSIFTSLFGSSNNDSNNNSNG
-4040 KNFSGGS
+4040 KNFNGGS

-4223 SIGSDEGMPVKKN
+4223 SIGSDEGMPVKKS

-4520 EDAVALQKGIPDEE
+4520 KDAIALQKGIPDEE
-4534 ILEFNKLD
+4534 ILEFNKLN

-4673 NDNSVSSTT
+4673 NDNSVSTTT

-4715 AAQMKTNELLST
+4715 AAQMKTNELLSA

-4736 NNSGQAQIIVDN
+4736 NNGGQAPIIVDN

-4793 DVMKHMDFMAS
+4793 DVMKHMGFMAS

>member
-24 LTEDYT
+24 LTKDYT

-54 VQELRQ
+54 EQELRQ
-60 IDKIKDNTIFRQ
+60 IDKIKDNTVFRQ

-197 QANTMIAGFNNVS
+197 QANTMITGFNNVS

-249 KEMLDIKRQMY
+249 KEMLDMKRQMY

-265 SYNSADKTKEA
+265 SYNSSDKTKEA
-276 SIFDENG
+276 GLFDQNG
-283 NFNLKKYLAY
+283 VFNLKKYLAY

-302 LGLLFSTVKMI
+302 IGLLISSVKAI
-313 PMMLGE
+313 PMLLGE
-319 FVSNPLH
+319 FVANPLH

-355 IESALTKLANY
+355 IESALAKLANY

-498 VAERGMVDY
+498 VAERGMIDY

-550 AKRTKRSL
+550 AKRAKRSL
-558 IEGIDPPKQG
+558 IEGIDPSKQG

-626 LQNGFRNGINTNSTR
+626 LQNGFKNGINTKSSRKKKST
-641 KRKSKTSSDT
+641 TDNDNT
-651 ENANNEGEQQQQQ
+651 NENNNEGQPQ
-664 LYAPYFIDDSA
+664 LYDLPYFLDDTTV
-675 IKEYNKLKMNYSDP
+675 KEYNKQKMNYSDP
-689 ESITRR
+689 ESIVRR
-695 AEDKAFLDT
+695 AEDKAFLDN
-704 IIKQITE
+704 IIKKITE

-721 GVLDDTGKITIDAS
+721 GVLDDTGKIIIDTS

-740 SENYDPNYVN
+740 NENYDPNYVN
-750 QLLLTIA
+750 QLLLNIA

-1264 KDRKERI
+1264 KDRKEKI

-1279 VATLGTLFLGPFGV
+1279 VATIGTLFLGPFGV

-1340 PFKKSM
+1340 PFKNSM

-1356 FKDDL
+1356 FKNDL
-1361 FNPLSTVVKNVG
+1361 FNPLSSVVKNVG
-1373 KTALGFTKDKL
+1373 KSVLGFTKDKL

-1396 KTRIGKGIVKAADR
+1396 KTRIGKGIVNAVDN
-1410 ITGVFSNGI
+1410 ITGKFGTGI
-1419 GGVVRKLGSAVGG
+1419 GGLVRGAGYLIGKSVGG
-1432 TIGGVA
+1432 TA
-1438 KGLEAGTN
+1438 KLAKKATD
-1446 KFIVPMNYG
+1446 KWVVPMNYRR
-1455 NGWMGGTAAERLDAL
+1455 GWMGGTAEERLDAL
-1470 EAAGIDTDQIMT
+1470 EAAGIKTDEILT
-1482 DDKYKDLRESYL
+1482 NDKYKDLRDAYL
-1494 MDQSLM
+1494 RDQSIIKLSD
-1500 ALGKGP
+1500 GEN
-1506 KGEEALKQAQLTI
+1506 GEEKLKSAQTAL
-1519 EAYQDLM
+1519 ESYQDLM
-1526 KGSNKNIQNRINSA
+1526 NGSNKNIQKRINA
-1540 KDDIEST
+1540 TKDDIEST
-1547 TTKNL
+1547 TVKNL
-1552 DKYLSDNSKVE
+1552 DQYLSDNADTK
-1563 NPHQIR
+1563 NPHELRR
-1569 KVYQQFVDRIEDI
+1569 KYKEFIDKIEKI
-1582 KDKSEFSTISKD
+1582 EDKSEFAVISKE
-1594 IDNNEKLPSELKKQL
+1594 IATSKLPDQLKKQL
-1609 QEMLQS
+1609 QETLQS
-1615 TGTQILNYKN
+1615 TGTELLGYKN
-1625 TQNMIENDK
+1625 TQNLIENGDK
-1634 GGATETLKHQ
+1634 AKVMDQFKTQ
-1644 LANVMGINP
+1644 IANAMGIDP
-1653 KDNKTL
+1653 KD
-1659 TKILGNSKYS
+1659 TKAIDRIINDDKFSGYL
-1669 DLIQNEIYGVQE
+1669 QNQIYGVQE
-1681 REQEAPNSIE
+1681 RKEQEAANAIE
-1691 ASKEKGSGKEL
+1691 EAKDKEAKEG
-1702 EPVSEETKAIT
+1702 ETKQLPEGSPT
-1713 DKQDES
+1713 EEKQDETIEQLKKLNETMS
-1719 IKELQGINKAI
+1719 SVQQ
-1730 SDIRD
+1730 
-1735 ALLEE
+1735 ALLETY
-1740 HSPDDMVK
+1740 SIDDLVK
-1748 NVIEG
+1748 NVQEG
-1753 KTETAADKVR
+1753 KTETAADKIR
-1763 AQRSIAET
+1763 TQRSIEEVDNNVTSSAVLMRSQQNT
-1771 ENTTRSTAAY
+1771 EDNDNTR
-1781 IRSMQ
+1781 
-1786 NNGNSEKDRNI
+1786 DVNI
-1797 YDRILD
+1797 YDRILAD
-1803 DDATGMVLRGL
+1803 NKTGMALRGL
-1814 IRILGGG
+1814 IRLLSGG
-1821 ILGKPVL
+1821 VL
-1828 NKMKEKQDE
+1828 NDVVIDKIKEKQDE
-1837 KNIDT
+1837 KNTKI
-1842 LNENVVGFK
+1842 LNENVEGFE
-1851 EGQERLAEAK
+1851 EGQKKLQEARDK
-1861 KKINDDITN
+1861 FNTDIEGEIKQLEGSM
-1870 QNKESREANGIAETP
+1870 QNVPKQ
-1885 EDTGSGFIHGV
+1885 
-1896 KTVGGAIV
+1896 
-1904 NGLNTGRNA
+1904 L
-1913 VAGLAVEG
+1913 L
-1921 FDTSVNQAQKV
+1921 
-1932 SNATKAAYDRTAE
+1932 TKAAR
-1945 IVNSA
+1945 IA
-1950 KELGK
+1950 KGK
-1955 MMIKVSGIYLSQK
+1955 AIDAINKFRKIANNALSKGKNLATKVVVS
-1968 AKAAKQKATNAIA
+1968 AKQKAIN
-1981 KFVQVAKA
+1981 
-1989 AYKAG
+1989 
-1994 KGLAT
+1994 
-1999 KAVIGAKKAA
+1999 
-2009 IAAINAYNQLVKF
+2009 AINAYNQLAGMTSQAGMVNTNGAGMGSENDNPIQQVKDAANNAID
-2022 SGQAGMTTRE
+2022 SYNQMADATGQAGMINTNGA
-2032 GMGDSED
+2032 GMGSKND

-2046 DFVND
+2046 DAAKQYDQIAGKTSNA
-2051 TIDTYNQVTD
+2051 
-2061 KNFPT
+2061 
-2066 EKYSG
+2066 G
-2071 SDIKTAFAGIPFF
+2071 SLNPDDVKTAFAGIPFF

-2195 GSDGTPTRVKNKD
+2195 GSDGTPTKVKNKD

-2262 SLGNLIN
+2262 SLGNLVD
-2269 MLFFGLPVGTY
+2269 MLFLGLPVGTY

-2291 IFGLLKDGIP
+2291 IFGFLKEGIP
-2301 KLLKKIVP
+2301 KLIKKIIP
-2309 ESISGL
+2309 ESLSGL
-2315 LGNVTKKLN
+2315 LGGITKKL
-2324 GLTSKLGGL
+2324 GGITSKLSGL
-2333 AEKLTLRGI
+2333 ASKLSLKGI
-2342 LKQIVKHKKG
+2342 LAQIAKHKKG
-2352 VIGVAA
+2352 VVGLAA
-2358 GGLLAVLG
+2358 GGLLAALG
-2366 DENRA
+2366 G
-2371 EKHNEYQKKYGND
+2371 GND
-2384 LDGDNDEESDVDD
+2384 EDAEVDNTNNGNNNGSENYDEESDNENQNQNNSNNN
-2397 DKPQEEQNPSMLD
+2397 KEQGSSLKDYAKSIGGSMI
-2410 RVGSFAK
+2410 GSTIGSKFGK
-2417 GGLMTAAGLYGANK
+2417 KGKIIGGGLGMSVGGGDLSLTNIGTNIAMEYGLDKAGNLMSK
-2431 LYNKIKGNKPQ
+2431 LGDKVTGNA
-2442 TSEGEE
+2442 GE
-2448 TKKPG
+2448 
-2453 TGEAKEETKT
+2453 
-2463 SVEEAK
+2463 
-2469 EKSKEEEKKPKKKS
+2469 
-2483 KKQTRA
+2483 
-2489 ERRRARREK
+2489 
-2498 RRQRKAE
+2498 KA
-2505 SRAKNENNTA
+2505 
-2515 IDQAKKQS
+2515 
-2523 RQAKIAEASNPA
+2523 AEAA
-2535 SKAAKEAAEKA
+2535 TEKAGEKVAEKGAEKAAEKTTAKA
-2546 GTKAE
+2546 GGSVL
-2551 SKVGQGLMEKLMA
+2551 SKLVPNIVKKHPL
-2564 KNKVLAVGA
+2564 LAA
-2573 GLLGL
+2573 GSALLGY
-2578 NALTSNPDEEG
+2578 NALSGDNGEEQQVQQNGQPQQQQEQNGGILDTAKIFAGDMIGTS
-2589 SEEDQSM
+2589 
-2596 LGSAWDMA
+2596 L
-2604 KTLGGNAIGSA
+2604 
-2615 IGRKIGGSKGALLG
+2615 GRKIGGYKGAILG
-2629 GAVGM
+2629 SGIGM
-2634 SAGEGDISVGN
+2634 SAGEGDMSLSN
-2645 IATNMAINYGFDKLG
+2645 IATNTALNYGFNKVADLAENG
-2660 NFVSKGKD
+2660 LD
-2668 ALVGKFS
+2668 AIKGKFS
-2675 TGAESAKDIAQ
+2675 TGAEAAKDITQ
-2686 DSKAEIGKRV
+2686 DSKAEIGKRI
-2696 KQGLDTAG
+2696 KQGLDTTG

-2726 RSVGRWIPG
+2726 RSVGKWIPG
-2735 KTASAAV
+2735 KSASAAV

-2781 VGAFVVEAGFAVTN
+2781 VGALVVEAGFAVSN

-2871 KEEEQSAKDAAAPTT
+2871 KEDEQSAKDAAAPTT
-2886 EGDSFAQTIKNAAK
+2886 EGDGFAQTIKNAAK
-2900 GTVVNVVQSAQS
+2900 GTVANVVQSAQS

-2975 GSSAFN
+2975 GSKAFN
-2981 AAKNAAG
+2981 AAKDAAS
-2988 WVGNTVS
+2988 WVGNTVNN
-2995 SGIDTVKGLGS
+2995 GIDTVKGLGS

-3084 AIRFAINNG
+3084 AIRFAVNNG

-3312 DGNFWYMHFGNPEE
+3312 DGSFWYMHFGNPEE

-3407 SIKDSFNKSTENK
+3407 SANNNSNKSSENK

-3465 IPNVEFKKLKVNKVS
+3465 IPNVESKKLKVNKVS

-3519 AAHIWDYLTGK
+3519 AAHIWDYLTRK

-3542 NMQAESGFDPTVHE
+3542 NMQAESSFDPTVHE

-3579 KSRKQDLA
+3579 KSRKKDLA

-3605 FMLSELSKTDII
+3605 FMLSELSKTNII

-3642 TPEQAQRRAD
+3642 TPEQAKRRAD

-3788 TWTHSPGQWS
+3788 TWTHSPGKWS

-3872 SLFGKGQKHNPFKF
+3872 SLFGKGDMSITWDSIKNADNPNYFDINSQSSNNDTSMGAFKA
-3886 TKSLFGRGDYEIDD
+3886 TVDN
-3900 DALMSDPENP
+3900 AQQQ
-3910 YDTPTWKQEQE
+3910 DTSMGSFKTVDNAK
-3921 DETSSYSTAD
+3921 T
-3931 DTPMSQEEANEQG
+3931 
-3944 KEKLEEAKKTQ
+3944 EEAKKTQ

-3962 NQQQSSGTSLLQRFF
+3962 NQQQSSGTPLLQRFF
-3977 GDSSSKLDKIGSAI
+3977 GDSTSKLDKIGSVI

-4002 MSAANSMFGF
+4002 MSAAQKMY
-4012 AKDIV
+4012 
-4017 GSAGDFIFG
+4017 G
-4026 KFLGNNNSNNNSNG
+4026 KFADVLPLGSVFTSLSSLFGSSNNNSNG

-4047 VSVPASGSAAEAMQK
+4047 VSVPASGPAAEAMKK

-4070 HYGPRSSG
+4070 PYGPRGSG
-4078 FHHGVDFG
+4078 FHYGIDFG
-4086 VSDGTQ
+4086 VADNTQ
-4092 LPTLVDGVVDDV
+4092 IPTLVDGVVDDV
-4104 GTEDSGYGNFI
+4104 GSQETGYGNFI
-4115 VVKDSKGNYHIFGHL
+4115 VVKDSKGYYHIFGHL
-4130 TRAIASK
+4130 TKAIASK
-4137 GDQVKAGQV
+4137 GDKVKAGQV
-4146 IATSGHSG
+4146 IAASGHTG

-4170 YSDASCAGGNGA
+4170 YDPNNPSCAKSGSVDPA
-4182 INPEQYDIT
+4182 TYDIT
-4191 GLSQQSGKGKHSKF
+4191 GLSQSGKGKHSKF
-4205 GKGKPGWT
+4205 GMGKQGWI
-4213 GGNIKLKAKK
+4213 GGTRKIKAKQT
-4223 SIGSDEGMPVKKN
+4223 IGSDEGMPTKN
-4236 TYTGVSNTKGNLNK
+4236 RSYKGISNSKTELNK

-4618 YILKNADKFNGAK
+4618 YILNNADKFNGAK

-4673 NDNSVSSTT
+4673 NDNSVSTTT

-4715 AAQMKTNELLST
+4715 AAQMKTNELLSA

-4736 NNSGQAQIIVDN
+4736 NNGGQAPIIVDN